1 MNDPLTHRITQ
12 AVGHFGGRPGLGLRH
27 AADLES
33 LLRAELPPHGADFLR
48 QPCLLEQSC
57 RQALPPRRIYH
68 VLAGNLGVS
77 AEASLLFGF
86 LLGADLVFKLPS
98 SGLPG
103 FTERAATLPGV
114 QCLTTHDPGLMNA
127 CDAVVAFGSDE
138 SVAAVR
144 AQITGTP
151 RFLAYGTKI
160 SLGWIPPGAATPE
173 HAARAAAEITAFQQ
187 LGCLSP
193 QAYLCAD
200 ANDCAPFARLLARA
214 LAADAAPP
222 TPASAIPALRDYRL
236 RAHARGDQVWEI
248 TPAPGPTVVLR
259 SQGPIEPGPGYGC
272 IDVIPAPDPADLLT
286 PWQGRLSTLSVAAPS
301 IPPTLWELAQS
312 CRISRLCPIG
322 HAQNPPLLWLHD
334 GRPRLADL
342 LTWTS
347 ADPGLPVS

>member
-1 MNDPLTHRITQ
+1 MNDPIAQRITQ
-12 AVGHFGGRPGLGLRH
+12 AVGHFGGRPGLGLRQ

-33 LLRAELPPHGADFLR
+33 LLRAELPPHGAAFLR
-48 QPCLLEQSC
+48 QPCLLEGSY

-86 LLGADLVFKLPS
+86 LLGAELIFKLPS
-98 SGLPG
+98 CGLPG
-103 FTERAATLPGV
+103 FIELASLFPNV
-114 QCLTTHDPGLMNA
+114 QCLTTHDPALMNS

-144 AQITGTP
+144 AQLIGTP

-173 HAARAAAEITAFQQ
+173 HAARAAVEIVAFQQ

-200 ANDCAPFARLLARA
+200 SHDAGRFARLLADA
-214 LAADAAPP
+214 LGTQADPAP
-222 TPASAIPALRDYRL
+222 PASALPAIRDYRL

-248 TPAPGPTVVLR
+248 TPTPGPTVVLR
-259 SQGPIEPGPGYGC
+259 SQGPIEPGPGFGC
-272 IDVIPAPDPADLLT
+272 IDVIPAPDPAALLR

-301 IPPTLWELAQS
+301 IPPALWDLARS

-322 HAQNPPLLWLHD
+322 QAQNPPLLWLHD

-342 LTWTS
+342 LLWIA
-347 ADPGLPVS
+347 ADPGLAAS